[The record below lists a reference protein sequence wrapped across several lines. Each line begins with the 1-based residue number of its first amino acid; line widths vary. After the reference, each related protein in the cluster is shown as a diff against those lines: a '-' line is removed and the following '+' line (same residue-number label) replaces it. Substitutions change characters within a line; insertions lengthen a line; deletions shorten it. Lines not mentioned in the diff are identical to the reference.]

1 MVLNDSNYG
10 FERWHGTLLLIAI
23 VVFAIFFNTFLAKK
37 LPMVEG
43 LVLIIHIIGLFCIVI
58 PLWVMAPRNTAKAVF
73 TEFTNAGGWSS
84 TGVAVMVGLQAS
96 VLSMV
101 GFDCGVHMC
110 KWSMG
115 TRKDIRL
122 KRKMLIKYS

>member
-1 MVLNDSNYG
+1 MVLNDETYG

-23 VVFAIFFNTFLAKK
+23 VLFAIFFNTFLAKK

-73 TEFTNAGGWSS
+73 TEFTNGGGWSS

-110 KWSMG
+110 KWNMG
-115 TRKDIRL
+115 TCKDFCL
-122 KRKMLIKYS
+122 ETQNADKV